1 MSFFV
6 NFPLFCIVSG
16 LLCSV
21 ISSMLPARG
30 ARILSL
36 TLTATVCTACLLLL
50 YYVNQTGEAVTYLM
64 GH

>member
-6 NFPLFCIVSG
+6 NFPLFCIVGG

-36 TLTATVCTACLLLL
+36 TLTATVCAACLH
-50 YYVNQTGEAVTYLM
+50 APFPR
-64 GH
+64 